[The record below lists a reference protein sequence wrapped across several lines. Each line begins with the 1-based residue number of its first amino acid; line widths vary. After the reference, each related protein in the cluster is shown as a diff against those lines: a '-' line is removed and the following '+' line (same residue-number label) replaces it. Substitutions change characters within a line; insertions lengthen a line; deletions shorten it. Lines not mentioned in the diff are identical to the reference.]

1 MAERLKAPV
10 LKTGDGLSRPW
21 VQIPPS
27 PPNKKA
33 LLARAFLFADRD
45 GCWRHAGSKHRRE
58 RCLTGSRDV
67 TLARRVEGMD
77 ARNKSHPLRQIKRP
91 SLARAFFICGLQ
103 VTCSSAEHLRVRNR
117 VPSRYFLPVVVV
129 IFPWVLSIPIKR
141 FLWWI
146 FREYPGEDMFEAD
159 RSRHVY

>member
-27 PPNKKA
+27 PPKKKA

-45 GCWRHAGSKHRRE
+45 GCGKHAGSKHRRE

-67 TLARRVEGMD
+67 TLARRVEGTTAGMQEVEQRRSSCRWMPGINPTLS
-77 ARNKSHPLRQIKRP
+77 AKKRP
-91 SLARAFFICGLQ
+91 SLRGLFYLRTTGYMFECG
-103 VTCSSAEHLRVRNR
+103 TPAGSKSSAE
-117 VPSRYFLPVVVV
+117 P
-129 IFPWVLSIPIKR
+129 VLSTCRCRHFPMGVIHTRQRVFMVDIP
-141 FLWWI
+141 
-146 FREYPGEDMFEAD
+146 
-159 RSRHVY
+159 